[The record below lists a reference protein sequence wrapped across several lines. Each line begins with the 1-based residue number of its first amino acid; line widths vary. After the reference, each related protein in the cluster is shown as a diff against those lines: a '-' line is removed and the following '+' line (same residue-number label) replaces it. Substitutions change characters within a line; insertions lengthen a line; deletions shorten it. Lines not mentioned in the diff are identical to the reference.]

1 MMDNNSDKDLI
12 AKEDLSRKYTYEG
25 NEIGKSRIVS
35 DIPEEEYMFINDK
48 QDIIHLGIYMAINIG
63 DIIQIRIGNSGEQPQ
78 ECTAKYIGDGD
89 FRIIEPFEGTN
100 DN

>member
-35 DIPEEEYMFINDK
+35 NIPEEEYTFAVNDK
-48 QDIIHLGIYMAINIG
+48 DIIYFGDYDEINIG
-63 DIIQIRIGNSGEQPQ
+63 DIIQIIIGESGEQSQ